1 MRLRRK
7 PWVDEAIKEFNSFV
21 FVKDDDDVFTKK
33 GAWSPNSPL
42 YVELGTGKGD
52 FLRQK
57 AALLPQ
63 VNFVGLELQQDVL
76 YSAAKK
82 ISDAGLTNVR
92 LAVFDINRIE
102 EIFAPGEVARFY
114 INFCDPW
121 PKLRHAKRRLTYR
134 AFLQKYRRLLVPKG
148 ELFFKTDNRLL
159 FDFSL
164 GEFAAENLTVRVA
177 DFDAVPDDAP
187 TEYEQKFRAKGNPI
201 CRAEAVF

>member
-7 PWVDEAIKEFNSFV
+7 PWVDEAIKEFTAFLFIKN
-21 FVKDDDDVFTKK
+21 DDNIFAQK
-33 GAWSPNSPL
+33 GAWSPDNPL

-63 VNFVGLELQQDVL
+63 VNFVGLELQQDVI

-82 ISDAGLTNVR
+82 ISEAKLPNVR
-92 LAVFDINRIE
+92 LAVYDINRIE
-102 EIFAPGEVARFY
+102 EIFAPGEVSRFY

-121 PKLRHAKRRLTYR
+121 PKLRHAKRRLTHR
-134 AFLQKYRRLLVPKG
+134 AFLQKYRRLLKAGG
-148 ELFFKTDNRLL
+148 ELFFKTDNRAL
-159 FDFSL
+159 FEFSL

-177 DFDAVPDDAP
+177 DFAAAPDDAP